1 MRLSFFTGVL
11 AAIMAAEEVN
21 GIRIGMDVPM
31 AAVPS
36 EYEEVLMMAE
46 VGADAEKVSKVA
58 KGAAPKLTTK
68 AAPIGKP
75 PVKNKDMLLD
85 EGTRKLM
92 AALEKDL
99 KMAKVKA
106 EQQSREQAAKRK
118 RLDEK
123 GQKDLADYKKQLIKQ
138 N

>member
-21 GIRIGMDVPM
+21 GIQIHLGMDVPM

-92 AALEKDL
+92 A
-99 KMAKVKA
+99 
-106 EQQSREQAAKRK
+106 
-118 RLDEK
+118 
-123 GQKDLADYKKQLIKQ
+123 
-138 N
+138 